1 MIEGGFAWF
10 PSSGIKYQKGVLE
23 VSFCSLEEFDDI
35 QQVDTECLFGARSHD
50 GPWAPRGVS
59 GLGQFWSLSLAG
71 PTDTHN

>member
-35 QQVDTECLFGARSHD
+35 QQVDIECLPGPRSHD
-50 GPWAPRGVS
+50 GPGHPEVSQDWANSGV
-59 GLGQFWSLSLAG
+59 LA
-71 PTDTHN
+71 